1 MHRQDSASSFSISAF
16 IATCAASKLPSN
28 AEPLMMA
35 SIPKKEAAVAT
46 RVDAWA
52 ECTLSAVS
60 VSGETVADAGAH
72 SLQHYASMSAAC
84 MA

>member
-1 MHRQDSASSFSISAF
+1 
-16 IATCAASKLPSN
+16 
-28 AEPLMMA
+28 MA
-35 SIPKKEAAVAT
+35 SIPKKEDAVAT

-60 VSGETVADAGAH
+60 VSSETVAAAGAH
-72 SLQHYASMSAAC
+72 SLQHSASMSAAC